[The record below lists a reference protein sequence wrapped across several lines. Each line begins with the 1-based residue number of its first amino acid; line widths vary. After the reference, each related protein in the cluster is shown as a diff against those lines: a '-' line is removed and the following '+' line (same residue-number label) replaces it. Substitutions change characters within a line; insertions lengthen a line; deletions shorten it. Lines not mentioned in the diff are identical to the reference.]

1 MMKKNYHHVE
11 GKLLAQPGQG
21 EVLLQILLEAAR
33 GMEAVEDCFCY
44 LVGTRAEEP
53 DAVYVIEVWKDAAAH
68 QASLAL
74 PVFQALIARA
84 RPLLAGMEDVPSLV
98 IHGGRAKAL

>member
-1 MMKKNYHHVE
+1 MWRASCWPSPAR
-11 GKLLAQPGQG
+11 GAA
-21 EVLLQILLEAAR
+21 LLQILLEAAR

-84 RPLLAGMEDVPSLV
+84 RPFLPAWRMCPPW
-98 IHGGRAKAL
+98 